1 MFKRGQAAMP
11 PLGILSTAIFGYLA
25 FRERSTGGPTFPL
38 YVTAAV
44 IAPSIVPFT
53 LLAMTPTNRELLKR
67 ADSATSTV
75 IDEAAAAVETDTAKG
90 DGNKEESTHAL
101 IDRWASLN
109 LVRGLI
115 SGAAAV
121 LALWASLP
129 APVDVVAVESFE
141 FVSGA
146 NRL

>member
-1 MFKRGQAAMP
+1 
-11 PLGILSTAIFGYLA
+11 
-25 FRERSTGGPTFPL
+25 
-38 YVTAAV
+38 
-44 IAPSIVPFT
+44 
-53 LLAMTPTNRELLKR
+53 MTPTNRELLKR